1 MLALPAYG
9 AETGTHDDMVVVVA
23 LAAWWAERRV
33 KLTRA

>member
-9 AETGTHDDMVVVVA
+9 AETGTHDDMVVVA

>member
-1 MLALPAYG
+1 M
-9 AETGTHDDMVVVVA
+9 AEERVDTHDDMVVVVA